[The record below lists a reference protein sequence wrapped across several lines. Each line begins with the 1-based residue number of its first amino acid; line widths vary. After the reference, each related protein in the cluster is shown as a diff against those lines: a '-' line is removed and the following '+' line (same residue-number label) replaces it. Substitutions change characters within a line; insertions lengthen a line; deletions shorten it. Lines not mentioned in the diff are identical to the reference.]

1 MIAAVTPHIP
11 FALDPMWVSMTVL
24 AVTYAFIIA
33 GRHNRAVVALIGAV
47 VVVIVGALDQ
57 DEAVKGIDWDTIGL
71 VTGMMILVAISRRSG
86 LFQYLAIWSA
96 QRVKASP
103 AGILLT
109 LQIATAL
116 LSGVLNNVSTVLL
129 IVPVTLAITEELE
142 VSAFP
147 FLFAEVFASNIG
159 GTATLIGDPPN
170 ILIGTMAG
178 LDFNSFLANV
188 APVAVLVMAVQ
199 ALLVHLIWG
208 RALRASPERRT
219 LVMGMNAPGMI
230 SDWVLLRRS
239 VLVLGAVLAAF
250 VAAGPLRLHPATIA
264 ITGAAALMLLDN
276 WQQRGAKQADNVHR
290 TFADV
295 EWTTIFFFIGL
306 FVVVHAVEVS
316 GLLGTHRRQAG
327 RVDRRQHRRGRR
339 ADPVDVRGSIGV
351 PRQHSVR
358 RHHDPGD
365 QRHGGR
371 LWRAGRDR
379 AAVVVPVAR
388 RLPRRQRHADRRRRE
403 SRGRRHRRAQ
413 RHPLRLHSVSGLR
426 RADDAGLHR
435 HLPSLRVAA
444 VFLRTSNACTHKS
457 RSMSASLR
465 LCCKTR
471 LLFAA
476 GPDLSIGQLVAFY
489 TESV

>member
-1 MIAAVTPHIP
+1 
-11 FALDPMWVSMTVL
+11 MWVSMTVL

-33 GRHNRAVVALIGAV
+33 GRLNRAVVALIGAA

-109 LQIATAL
+109 LQVATAL

-142 VSAFP
+142 VPAFP

-239 VLVLGAVLAAF
+239 VLVLGAVLTAF

-264 ITGAAALMLLDN
+264 HHRRRGADAARQLAAA
-276 WQQRGAKQADNVHR
+276 
-290 TFADV
+290 
-295 EWTTIFFFIGL
+295 
-306 FVVVHAVEVS
+306 
-316 GLLGTHRRQAG
+316 RRQAG
-327 RVDRRQHRRGRR
+327 GQR
-339 ADPVDVRGSIGV
+339 APD
-351 PRQHSVR
+351 
-358 RHHDPGD
+358 
-365 QRHGGR
+365 
-371 LWRAGRDR
+371 L
-379 AAVVVPVAR
+379 
-388 RLPRRQRHADRRRRE
+388 RRRRMDHDLLLHRPVRGG
-403 SRGRRHRRAQ
+403 SRGRGQWLTGTHCRPACRR
-413 RHPLRLHSVSGLR
+413 
-426 RADDAGLHR
+426 
-435 HLPSLRVAA
+435 
-444 VFLRTSNACTHKS
+444 
-457 RSMSASLR
+457 
-465 LCCKTR
+465 
-471 LLFAA
+471 
-476 GPDLSIGQLVAFY
+476 
-489 TESV
+489 

>member
-1 MIAAVTPHIP
+1 MIAAGTPHIP

-33 GRHNRAVVALIGAV
+33 GRLNRAVVALIGAA

-147 FLFAEVFASNIG
+147 FLFAEVFASNVG

-188 APVAVLVMAVQ
+188 APVCVLVMAVQ

-239 VLVLGAVLAAF
+239 VLVIGAVLAAF
-250 VAAGPLRLHPATIA
+250 VAAGPLHLHPATIA

-290 TFADV
+290 TFAEI

-316 GLLGTHRRQAG
+316 GLLILVADKLVGLTGGNIAAAGALILWMSAVLSAFLDNIPFVATMIPVIKGMAPAFGGPSAIAPLWWCLSLGACLGGNGTLTGASANLAVAG
-327 RVDRRQHRRGRR
+327 IAERNGIRFGFIQYL
-339 ADPVDVRGSIGV
+339 AYGV
-351 PRQHSVR
+351 PLTLVSIAICQVYVWVR
-358 RHHDPGD
+358 Y
-365 QRHGGR
+365 
-371 LWRAGRDR
+371 
-379 AAVVVPVAR
+379 
-388 RLPRRQRHADRRRRE
+388 
-403 SRGRRHRRAQ
+403 
-413 RHPLRLHSVSGLR
+413 
-426 RADDAGLHR
+426 
-435 HLPSLRVAA
+435 
-444 VFLRTSNACTHKS
+444 F
-457 RSMSASLR
+457 
-465 LCCKTR
+465 
-471 LLFAA
+471 
-476 GPDLSIGQLVAFY
+476 
-489 TESV
+489 